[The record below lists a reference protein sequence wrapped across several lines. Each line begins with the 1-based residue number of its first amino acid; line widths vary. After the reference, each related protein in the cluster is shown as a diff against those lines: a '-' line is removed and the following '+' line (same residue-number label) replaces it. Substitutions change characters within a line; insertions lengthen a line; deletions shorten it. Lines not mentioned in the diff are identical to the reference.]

1 MKQDLNVIEMVRQ
14 RKRYTVCEISYPGGA
29 NKRFA
34 ISQEMIVTVVLQA
47 VSLRKG
53 EVGYARVKPSLRC
66 VYCNQVT
73 GIVVLMCHRDDM
85 DILESSLSAV
95 TNFGSNCQA
104 RCKHLHSSHTAKQVY
119 KFIAKY
125 QRDTLLKQRQA
136 SKNEAERRQIMERVR
151 ELNEKLMEI
160 AQRSFDF
167 DTLIK

>member
-1 MKQDLNVIEMVRQ
+1 MIEMVRQ

-73 GIVVLMCHRDDM
+73 GIVVLMCHRDDT

-95 TNFGSNCQA
+95 SINVKAVIYSAKRFPICTLQA
-104 RCKHLHSSHTAKQVY
+104 QLNVSLKNLY
-119 KFIAKY
+119 KNLAI
-125 QRDTLLKQRQA
+125 R
-136 SKNEAERRQIMERVR
+136 
-151 ELNEKLMEI
+151 
-160 AQRSFDF
+160 
-167 DTLIK
+167 